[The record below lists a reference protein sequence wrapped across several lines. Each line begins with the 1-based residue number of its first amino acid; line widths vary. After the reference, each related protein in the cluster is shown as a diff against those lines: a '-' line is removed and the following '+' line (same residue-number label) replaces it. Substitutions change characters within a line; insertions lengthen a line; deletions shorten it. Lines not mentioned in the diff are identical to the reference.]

1 MCCCSRDVARG
12 DMVLDGGRVSLL
24 LLLLYWLHFVRGG
37 FPGLEAVGA
46 PFDYPSCKVS
56 TSQRLFQMGLTRFVR
71 AQAAQVNRDV
81 SVNWKK
87 VHTLPPLLEEAIHS
101 SSVTL
106 SWPLVCSCA
115 GVFD

>member
-1 MCCCSRDVARG
+1 
-12 DMVLDGGRVSLL
+12 MVLDGGRVSLL
-24 LLLLYWLHFVRGG
+24 LLLLYWLHSVRGG

-46 PFDYPSCKVS
+46 SFYYPSCKVS
-56 TSQRLFQMGLTRFVR
+56 TSQMGLTRFVR